1 MVNKY
6 LILFIALI
14 CLIIPVMAN
23 GNTSCYAVVGNQYP
37 NCGLETNSFE
47 DWTVPMVLPDNIGV
61 DNGDAAH
68 TGVYGAFMNPSEI
81 YNGDGF
87 IDNITSISTG
97 HVDLGTLGNIDT
109 MSFWYNINTSVHTG
123 NANTVVRIGSPIG
136 GEGTIWFVDVID
148 PAPGVWVEYS
158 VSGTDLEAMAAGNGS
173 TLATSFYINFIA
185 ETYKPEPGAGTASLE
200 VFIDDVDIT
209 FSSIGTCTN
218 ATNITSNSATLCS
231 IGGTAPK
238 WFKYGQLSG
247 HLSWETPNFTGNSY
261 NVHGSPLLGN
271 TVFYYS
277 ACDESG
283 CGSEQVFKTLSITPQ
298 AQTTFSHSLQNI
310 TDDPSN
316 IAGIASESVSGY
328 FWLLNPAVP
337 TSYSIVWGLVFFAI
351 FLGLWIRER
360 DLTVPV
366 ILGLITG
373 TFIMYSNAGLN
384 LGIPVYFQ
392 SMAQGIAYA
401 SLAGVILAFV
411 KRS

>member
-6 LILFIALI
+6 IILFIA
-14 CLIIPVMAN
+14 IILLVLPVVAAPSECDAVI
-23 GNTSCYAVVGNQYP
+23 GNEYP

-47 DWTVPMVLPDNIGV
+47 DWTVPIVLPDDIGI
-61 DNGDAAH
+61 DNGDQAH
-68 TGVYGAFMNPSEI
+68 SGVYGAFMNPAEI
-81 YNGDGF
+81 YNGDGAK
-87 IDNITSISTG
+87 DNITGFSTG
-97 HVDLGTLGNIDT
+97 HVNLETLGTINT

-123 NANTVVRIGSPIG
+123 NANTIVRIGSPIG
-136 GEGTIWFVDVID
+136 GEGMIWFVDVTD
-148 PAPGVWVEYS
+148 PAPGVWVQYS
-158 VSGTDLEAMAAGNGS
+158 VTGAELEAMAIGNGS
-173 TLATSFYINFIA
+173 NLTSSFYISFYA
-185 ETYKPEPGAGTASLE
+185 ETYKPGAGAGAASLE
-200 VFIDDVDIT
+200 VFIDDVVIT
-209 FSSIGTCTN
+209 FEPISTCTN
-218 ATNITSNSATLCS
+218 ASAITSNSATLCA
-231 IGGTAPK
+231 IGGAAPK
-238 WFKYGQLSG
+238 WFKYGQLPG
-247 HLSWETPNFTGNSY
+247 HLSWKTPNFTGNSY

-277 ACDESG
+277 ACDSSG
-283 CGSEQVFKTLSITPQ
+283 CGSEEVFKTLSITPQ
-298 AQTTFSHSLQNI
+298 TQTTFSNSLRNI

-316 IAGIASESVSGY
+316 IAGIASESVAGY

>member
-1 MVNKY
+1 VVNKY
-6 LILFIALI
+6 LILVIALV
-14 CLIIPVMAN
+14 CLALPVLADPLPCSDV
-23 GNTSCYAVVGNQYP
+23 TGNQFP
-37 NCGLETNSFE
+37 NCGLETGDFTG
-47 DWTVPMVLPDNIGV
+47 WTVPLSLPPSIDVNTES
-61 DNGDAAH
+61 AH
-68 TGVYGAFMNPSEI
+68 TLVYGGYINPVEI
-81 YNGDGF
+81 LNGDGYV
-87 IDNITSISTG
+87 DNITGFSTG
-97 HVDLGTLGNIDT
+97 HVDLETLGSIDT
-109 MSFWYNINTSVHTG
+109 MSFWYKINDSTHTG

-148 PAPGVWVEYS
+148 PAPGSWTYYS
-158 VSGTDLEAMAAGNGS
+158 ISGTELEAMAAGNGS
-173 TLATSFYINFIA
+173 TLTPSFYISFYG
-185 ETYKPEPGAGTASLE
+185 ETYKPEPGAGAASLDMY
-200 VFIDDVDIT
+200 IDDVVIT
-209 FSSIGTCTN
+209 FSGISTCTN
-218 ATNITSNSATLCS
+218 ATNITSNSATLCAV
-231 IGGTAPK
+231 GGTAPK
-238 WFKYGQLSG
+238 WFRYGQLSG

-277 ACDESG
+277 ACDGSG

-298 AQTTFSHSLQNI
+298 AQTTFSHSLNNI

-373 TFIMYSNAGLN
+373 TFIMYSNSGLS
-384 LGIPVYFQ
+384 LGIPIYFQ